1 VPCARSG
8 LMQQMLADIARMAQP
23 PAPAPADPGMKEQPA
38 PAPRPPSYVNASD
51 IKVAY
56 PRPYLAE
63 EADVDQYVNELRK
76 TLMAEIAAGKKVIV

>member
-1 VPCARSG
+1 MVQPVTPATNPPG
-8 LMQQMLADIARMAQP
+8 LAERPIEVIQP
-23 PAPAPADPGMKEQPA
+23 PT
-38 PAPRPPSYVNASD
+38 YINASE

-76 TLMAEIAAGKKVIV
+76 TLMAEIQQGKKVIV

>member
-1 VPCARSG
+1 
-8 LMQQMLADIARMAQP
+8 
-23 PAPAPADPGMKEQPA
+23 MKERPA

>member
-1 VPCARSG
+1 MDDR
-8 LMQQMLADIARMAQP
+8 
-23 PAPAPADPGMKEQPA
+23 PAPAPT
-38 PAPRPPSYVNASD
+38 PPSFINASQ
-51 IKVAY
+51 IKVSY

>member
-1 VPCARSG
+1 
-8 LMQQMLADIARMAQP
+8 MAQP
-23 PAPAPADPGMKEQPA
+23 PAPTPPDPGMNERPA
-38 PAPRPPSYVNASD
+38 PALRPPSYVNAAD

-56 PRPYLAE
+56 PRTYLAE

>member
-1 VPCARSG
+1 
-8 LMQQMLADIARMAQP
+8 MTQP
-23 PAPAPADPGMKEQPA
+23 PAPAPADPGMKERPA

>member
-1 VPCARSG
+1 
-8 LMQQMLADIARMAQP
+8 MQQMLAEIAGIGQP
-23 PAPAPADPGMKEQPA
+23 AHDHTNSGLNEGPAPAPKPPA
-38 PAPRPPSYVNASD
+38 YVNASD

>member
-1 VPCARSG
+1 
-8 LMQQMLADIARMAQP
+8 MQTETIRPTLRRTVA
-23 PAPAPADPGMKEQPA
+23 KTTS
-38 PAPRPPSYVNASD
+38 APRPPSYVNASD